1 MIKFCWST
9 STQCFHHLRLF
20 FSLRKCFLNDTTTYH
35 RHSAAAWGGC
45 KPTSKNHDLC
55 SLAFAGSVTSLVSL
69 GWWLGCA
76 RLGWP
81 AGSSWVIQ
89 HSSFLEKKREFLGVY
104 YICKGCLEYVVF
116 WCIIRICMPLIAD
129 FFLSKCFCWEMFS
142 VFKTSLLFG
151 CRRAKGSR
159 KDSIPSMMPL
169 NDVSNTNSRFNRSY
183 RI

>member
-1 MIKFCWST
+1 M
-9 STQCFHHLRLF
+9 
-20 FSLRKCFLNDTTTYH
+20 
-35 RHSAAAWGGC
+35 
-45 KPTSKNHDLC
+45 
-55 SLAFAGSVTSLVSL
+55 
-69 GWWLGCA
+69 
-76 RLGWP
+76 
-81 AGSSWVIQ
+81 IQ